1 MKDKKEMLI
10 SFNNVI
16 DLLNDKRME
25 LLQEIALEEVTV
37 IDEGNIKWNQKSS
50 NWKKYKLYK
59 IL

>member
-1 MKDKKEMLI
+1 MKDKKQMLI

-37 IDEGNIKWNQKSS
+37 IDEGNIK
-50 NWKKYKLYK
+50 
-59 IL
+59 